1 MSGIFPIKNDL
12 KKGEALSSLLLN
24 FVLEYAVNGVHV
36 NLDGLKLNGTYQ
48 FLFYADDVNILG
60 RSVDTIKKN
69 TEALVVSS

>member
-1 MSGIFPIKNDL
+1 LSGIFPIKNDL

>member
-24 FVLEYAVNGVHV
+24 FVLEYAVNGVQV

-48 FLFYADDVNILG
+48 FLFYADMMLIYWA
-60 RSVDTIKKN
+60 
-69 TEALVVSS
+69 EA